1 LHYVLRTQDRL
12 ILDERVLNKKQRK
25 QVLDSCRQ
33 EMAKEVEALQE
44 EFQKLRNLSTL
55 IEA

>member
-33 EMAKEVEALQE
+33 EIAKEVEALQE